1 MESEISELERKMD
14 TYGPNI
20 TDIERTMQE
29 RDLKIQEI
37 KERMNNVEDVVFSKF
52 CRDIGVANI
61 RYF

>member
-1 MESEISELERKMD
+1 MD